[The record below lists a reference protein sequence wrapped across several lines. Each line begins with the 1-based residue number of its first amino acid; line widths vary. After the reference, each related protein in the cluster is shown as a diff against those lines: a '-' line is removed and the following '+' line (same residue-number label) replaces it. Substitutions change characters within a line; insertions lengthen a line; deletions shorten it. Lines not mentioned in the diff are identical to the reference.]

1 MENRINYIDRMKG
14 FTILIVVLAHVY
26 LMTFDMGDSLVFR
39 FCASFEMPLFM
50 FVSGFVAYLPSKVGG
65 AINKKLTRRLVSYI
79 CPAFVV
85 SYVLALYSFLI
96 LGNREMDIEETLIGG
111 LWYLKA
117 LAIFVCIQA
126 VLVKCKN
133 VMLEWIIIAIAE
145 CMFLVG
151 WKLSLLLHELFC
163 LEHCFFFY
171 PFFMM
176 GYYFRRYNLM
186 KVVKSKNWLFTISLV
201 GFICLL
207 NANIEIHALR
217 FLSERIVRPTFAIL
231 AISYLFAVRE
241 NKNTQ
246 IEGWLNRIG
255 TRTLD
260 IYMYHSF
267 FLSGSFVI
275 FDLQGL
281 KNYEMINSNPIIY
294 LILAMLVTFFLSY
307 VSIAIGYLVRKSD
320 FLGKNVYG
328 IFFIKDLVKN
338 IGNTDACK
346 M

>member
-1 MENRINYIDRMKG
+1 MIGLSFVFAPLSRCHYLCLFPDLL
-14 FTILIVVLAHVY
+14 LIFQAKL
-26 LMTFDMGDSLVFR
+26 
-39 FCASFEMPLFM
+39 
-50 FVSGFVAYLPSKVGG
+50 GG
-65 AINKKLTRRLVSYI
+65 AINKKLTRRFVSYI

-145 CMFLVG
+145 CMFLAG
-151 WKLSLLLHELFC
+151 WKLSPLLHELFC

-176 GYYFRRYNLM
+176 GYYFRRYNFM
-186 KVVKSKNWLFTISLV
+186 EVVKSKNWLFTISLV

-217 FLSERIVRPTFAIL
+217 FLSERIVRPAFAIL

-241 NKNTQ
+241 DKNTQ

-255 TRTLD
+255 TKTLD
-260 IYMYHSF
+260 IYMYHF
-267 FLSGSFVI
+267 IFLSGSFVV
-275 FDLQGL
+275 FDL
-281 KNYEMINSNPIIY
+281 KEIKTIEIMNSNPIIFL
-294 LILAMLVTFFLSY
+294 LIASIVTVILSY
-307 VSIAIGYLVRKSD
+307 VSIAIGNLVRRSD
-320 FLGKNVYG
+320 FLGKIVYG
-328 IFFIKDLVKN
+328 KFFN
-338 IGNTDACK
+338 
-346 M
+346 

>member
-1 MENRINYIDRMKG
+1 MKNRINYIDRMKG

-65 AINKKLTRRLVSYI
+65 AINKKLTRRFVSYI

-96 LGNREMDIEETLIGG
+96 LGNREIDIEETLIGG

-145 CMFLVG
+145 SLFLVG
-151 WKLSLLLHELFC
+151 WKLSPLLHELFC

-186 KVVKSKNWLFTISLV
+186 EVVKSKNWIFTISLV

-241 NKNTQ
+241 DKNSQ
-246 IEGWLNRIG
+246 FEAWLNRIG
-255 TRTLD
+255 TKTLD
-260 IYMYHSF
+260 IYMYHFF
-267 FLSGSFVI
+267 FLSGSFVM
-275 FDLQGL
+275 FDLKGI
-281 KNYEMINSNPIIY
+281 KTIEIMNSNPIIFL
-294 LILAMLVTFFLSY
+294 LIASIVTVILSY
-307 VSIAIGYLVRKSD
+307 VSIAIGNLVRRSD
-320 FLGKNVYG
+320 SFGKVVYG
-328 IFFIKDLVKN
+328 KFFN
-338 IGNTDACK
+338 
-346 M
+346 